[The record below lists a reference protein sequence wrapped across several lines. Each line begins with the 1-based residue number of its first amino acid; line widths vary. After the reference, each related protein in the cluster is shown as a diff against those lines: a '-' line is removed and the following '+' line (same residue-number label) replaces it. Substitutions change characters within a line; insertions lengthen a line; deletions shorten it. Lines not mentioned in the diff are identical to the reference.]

1 MLIKNKAIRAFF
13 WILVSWCLCVFVV
26 RSFFRSL
33 LDAIRFQTVLS
44 RREARRKLAANLKMF
59 AVIDLAPAP
68 ESILSFKCTPEVFA
82 DLVERE
88 GIMPA
93 HYVGRYHWVS
103 LERLDA
109 VSPKE
114 LKALIGQ
121 SYNIVFEKLPKKVR
135 GQLETE

>member
-1 MLIKNKAIRAFF
+1 MDIESLRKYCMSFPHSTEGMQ
-13 WILVSWCLCVFVV
+13 WESGLVFK
-26 RSFFRSL
+26 
-33 LDAIRFQTVLS
+33 IGG
-44 RREARRKLAANLKMF
+44 KMF
-59 AVIDLAPAP
+59 AVINLAPAP
-68 ESILSFKCTPEVFA
+68 ESILSFKCKPEVFA
-82 DLVERE
+82 DLVERD

-114 LKALIGQ
+114 LKELIGQ